1 MVYGGSRETTTEFG
15 RRHASGQANTPW
27 RPAEAGTRITHVRRR
42 RTHLQLPL
50 PSTTHLF
57 LALFLLVFGL
67 NLLFGL
73 AIPMWVTGLLAVIA
87 GTLLVTEHFRLRVGR
102 K

>member
-1 MVYGGSRETTTEFG
+1 M
-15 RRHASGQANTPW
+15 A
-27 RPAEAGTRITHVRRR
+27 
-42 RTHLQLPL
+42 
-50 PSTTHLF
+50 HLF

-73 AIPMWVTGLLAVIA
+73 SIPMWVTGVLAVVA
-87 GTLLVTEHFRLRVGR
+87 GVLLVMEHFRVRVDR

>member
-1 MVYGGSRETTTEFG
+1 MAHIV
-15 RRHASGQANTPW
+15 
-27 RPAEAGTRITHVRRR
+27 
-42 RTHLQLPL
+42 
-50 PSTTHLF
+50 

-73 AIPMWVTGLLAVIA
+73 SIPMWVTGLLAVIA
-87 GTLLVTEHFRLRVGR
+87 GVLLIMERFGVRVDR

>member
-1 MVYGGSRETTTEFG
+1 MAR
-15 RRHASGQANTPW
+15 
-27 RPAEAGTRITHVRRR
+27 
-42 RTHLQLPL
+42 
-50 PSTTHLF
+50 LF

-73 AIPMWVTGLLAVIA
+73 SIPIRVIGLLALIA
-87 GTLLVTEHFRLRVGR
+87 GVLLVMEHFRVRVDR

>member
-1 MVYGGSRETTTEFG
+1 M
-15 RRHASGQANTPW
+15 A
-27 RPAEAGTRITHVRRR
+27 
-42 RTHLQLPL
+42 
-50 PSTTHLF
+50 HLF

-73 AIPMWVTGLLAVIA
+73 SIPMWVTGVLAVIA
-87 GTLLVTEHFRLRVGR
+87 GLLLVMERFGVRVDR

>member
-1 MVYGGSRETTTEFG
+1 MA
-15 RRHASGQANTPW
+15 H
-27 RPAEAGTRITHVRRR
+27 I
-42 RTHLQLPL
+42 
-50 PSTTHLF
+50 F

-73 AIPMWVTGLLAVIA
+73 SIPLWVTGLLAVIA
-87 GTLLVTEHFRLRVGR
+87 GVLLIMERFGVRVDR

>member
-1 MVYGGSRETTTEFG
+1 M
-15 RRHASGQANTPW
+15 AQ
-27 RPAEAGTRITHVRRR
+27 
-42 RTHLQLPL
+42 
-50 PSTTHLF
+50 LF

-73 AIPMWVTGLLAVIA
+73 SIPIWITGVLALVAGVLLA
-87 GTLLVTEHFRLRVGR
+87 LDHFSIRIDR